1 MARPRREPTEQAER
15 QRVGHT
21 LRTIRETRG
30 MRQSE
35 LAAAMGISR
44 AYMNQIESGKKRLTP
59 VMLARAA
66 AALYVPQMALMTPH
80 GEGEAA

>member
-1 MARPRREPTEQAER
+1 MAPPRREPSDSAER

-21 LRTIRETRG
+21 LRTLRETRG
-30 MRQSE
+30 LRQSE
-35 LAAAMGISR
+35 MAAAMGISR

-66 AALYVPQMALMTPH
+66 GILRVPQMALMVPQD
-80 GEGEAA
+80 GEAA